1 MEFDIPKENSSDI
14 KVIGVGGGG
23 SNAVNHMFNQGIQG
37 VDFIICNTDRQ
48 ALDISPVP
56 FKIQLG
62 TELTDGR
69 GAGMKP
75 EVGENAAL
83 ENLEDIRELL
93 SQNTKML
100 FVTAG
105 MGGGTGTGAGPVI
118 AQIAKDLGILTVGIV
133 TVPFNF
139 EGKKRRIQAEAG
151 LERMRQNVDSLLIIS
166 NERLRDF
173 GKNMGLTAAFAH
185 ADNILTVAAKGIAEL
200 ISRTGLINTDFN
212 DVNTVLRESGHAIMG
227 SAQADGEDRAMEAVT
242 AALSS
247 PLLNDNDITGANYI
261 LLNISYCSSNE
272 ITMDEMGEITDYV
285 QEEAGSTAD
294 VIFGVGCDDSLGNKI
309 SVTIIATGF
318 AMADDLIVPL
328 GKPAERINIPLED
341 SVAKEIKEPLSNPI
355 TSPVDEVSALTED
368 EPFVKTVE
376 ESIEQASAGIIEDSI
391 TQEEE
396 KIVHD
401 LSEENRVAL
410 DEVLDSVAEAP
421 ISWEISE
428 TIVPEALSESQ
439 QDLFSED
446 EPLVKHQLDEDDV
459 LDVKTSPEDH
469 QKITQ
474 DRVSKIQEHTSRLKN
489 AEGIADYENEPAFKR
504 RSLFLDN
511 SKPSEQ
517 KPSRFGLSEDEDGG
531 SDLSDNSFLHDNVD

>member
-1 MEFDIPKENSSDI
+1 MQFDIPKDNSSDI

-37 VDFIICNTDRQ
+37 VDFIVCNTDRQ

-56 FKIQLG
+56 YKIQLG
-62 TELTDGR
+62 TELTEGR
-69 GAGMKP
+69 GAGMMP

-212 DVNTVLRESGHAIMG
+212 DVNTVLRDSGHAIMG
-227 SAQADGEDRAMEAVT
+227 SAQAEGEDRAMEAVT
-242 AALSS
+242 AALAS

-294 VIFGVGCDDSLGNKI
+294 VIFGVGCDDSLGNKL

-318 AMADDLIVPL
+318 ATADDLIVPL

-341 SVAKEIKEPLSNPI
+341 ASVKEIKQPMSNPV
-355 TSPVDEVSALTED
+355 SPAETESKVEEVD
-368 EPFVKTVE
+368 EPFVKT
-376 ESIEQASAGIIEDSI
+376 IEPTAEPINMVDSI
-391 TQEEE
+391 DLSSEELV
-396 KIVHD
+396 VHD
-401 LSEENRVAL
+401 LSDDEDLKEVPGENEPTPL
-410 DEVLDSVAEAP
+410 
-421 ISWEISE
+421 SWEISE
-428 TIVPEALSESQ
+428 TIVPHTLNDSEAQ
-439 QDLFSED
+439 QDLFSE
-446 EPLVKHQLDEDDV
+446 EHVVKHQLDEDD
-459 LDVKTSPEDH
+459 DVDAKPSAQDH
-469 QKITQ
+469 QKMTQ
-474 DRVSKIQEHTSRLKN
+474 DRVNKIEEHTAKLKN
-489 AEGIADYENEPAFKR
+489 AEGISDYENEPAFKR

-511 SKPSEQ
+511 SKPSEE
-517 KPSRFGLSEDEDGG
+517 KPSRFGLSEDDNGG

>member
-56 FKIQLG
+56 YKIQLG
-62 TELTDGR
+62 TELTEGR

-173 GKNMGLTAAFAH
+173 GKNMALTAAFAH
-185 ADNILTVAAKGIAEL
+185 ADDILTVAAKGIAEL

-212 DVNTVLRESGHAIMG
+212 DVNTVLRDSGHAIMG
-227 SAQADGEDRAMEAVT
+227 SAQAEGDDRAMEAVT
-242 AALSS
+242 AALAS
-247 PLLNDNDITGANYI
+247 PLLNDNDINGANYI
-261 LLNISYCSSNE
+261 LLNISYSKSNE

-294 VIFGVGCDDSLGNKI
+294 VIFGVGEDEALGDKL

-318 AMADDLIVPL
+318 ATSEDLIVPL
-328 GKPAERINIPLED
+328 GKPAERIITTLED
-341 SVAKEIKEPLSNPI
+341 AATKEIKQPLENPI
-355 TSPVDEVSALTED
+355 TASINNDEETVAED
-368 EPFVKTVE
+368 EPFVKTIDPV
-376 ESIEQASAGIIEDSI
+376 SAEDSI
-391 TQEEE
+391 SELGNEDANEVKVFHDLNEEE
-396 KIVHD
+396 SDNNEQKN
-401 LSEENRVAL
+401 EG
-410 DEVLDSVAEAP
+410 P
-421 ISWEISE
+421 IAWEISE
-428 TIVPEALSESQ
+428 TIVPENLNENDTQ
-439 QDLFSED
+439 PDLFAET
-446 EPLVKHQLDEDDV
+446 EVVKHQLDDDIEEE
-459 LDVKTSPEDH
+459 VKPTAEDH
-469 QKITQ
+469 QKMTQ

-489 AEGIADYENEPAFKR
+489 VEGITDYEKEPAFKR

-511 SKPSEQ
+511 SKPSES

>member
-56 FKIQLG
+56 YKIQLG
-62 TELTDGR
+62 TELTEGR

-173 GKNMGLTAAFAH
+173 GKNMALTAAFAH
-185 ADNILTVAAKGIAEL
+185 ADDILTVAAKGIAEL

-212 DVNTVLRESGHAIMG
+212 DVNTVLRDSGHAIMG
-227 SAQADGEDRAMEAVT
+227 SAQAEGDDRAMEAVT
-242 AALSS
+242 AALAS
-247 PLLNDNDITGANYI
+247 PLLNDNDINGANYI
-261 LLNISYCSSNE
+261 LLNISYSKSNE

-294 VIFGVGCDDSLGNKI
+294 VIFGVGEDEALGDKL

-318 AMADDLIVPL
+318 ATSEDLIVPL
-328 GKPAERINIPLED
+328 GKPAERIITTLED
-341 SVAKEIKEPLSNPI
+341 AATKEIKQPLENPVTASI
-355 TSPVDEVSALTED
+355 NNDEDTVAED
-368 EPFVKTVE
+368 EPFVKT
-376 ESIEQASAGIIEDSI
+376 IEPVSAEDSI
-391 TQEEE
+391 SELENEDANEVKVFHDLNEEE
-396 KIVHD
+396 SDNNEQKN
-401 LSEENRVAL
+401 EG
-410 DEVLDSVAEAP
+410 P
-421 ISWEISE
+421 IAWEISE
-428 TIVPEALSESQ
+428 TIVPENLNENDTQ
-439 QDLFSED
+439 PDLFAET
-446 EPLVKHQLDEDDV
+446 EVVKHQLDDDIEDE
-459 LDVKTSPEDH
+459 VKPTAEDH
-469 QKITQ
+469 QKMTQ

-489 AEGIADYENEPAFKR
+489 VEGITDYEKEPAFKR

-511 SKPSEQ
+511 SKPSES

>member
-56 FKIQLG
+56 YKIQLG
-62 TELTDGR
+62 TELTEGR

-173 GKNMGLTAAFAH
+173 GKNMALTAAFAH
-185 ADNILTVAAKGIAEL
+185 ADDILTVAAKGIAEL

-212 DVNTVLRESGHAIMG
+212 DVNTVLRDSGHAIMG
-227 SAQADGEDRAMEAVT
+227 SAQAEGDDRAMEAVT
-242 AALSS
+242 AALAS
-247 PLLNDNDITGANYI
+247 PLLNDNDINGANYI
-261 LLNISYCSSNE
+261 LLNISYSKSNE

-294 VIFGVGCDDSLGNKI
+294 VIFGVGEDEALGDKL

-318 AMADDLIVPL
+318 ATSEDLIVPL
-328 GKPAERINIPLED
+328 GKPAERIITTLED
-341 SVAKEIKEPLSNPI
+341 AATKEIKQPLENPV
-355 TSPVDEVSALTED
+355 TASKNNDEEQLAED
-368 EPFVKTVE
+368 EPFVKT
-376 ESIEQASAGIIEDSI
+376 IEPISLGSDTLAA
-391 TQEEE
+391 EEE
-396 KIVHD
+396 DASEVKVVHD
-401 LSEENRVAL
+401 LNEEESDNT
-410 DEVLDSVAEAP
+410 EQNNEGP
-421 ISWEISE
+421 IAWEISE
-428 TIVPEALSESQ
+428 TIVPENLSENDAQ
-439 QDLFSED
+439 PDLFAET
-446 EPLVKHQLDEDDV
+446 EVVKHQLDDDIEEE
-459 LDVKTSPEDH
+459 VKPTAEDH
-469 QKITQ
+469 QKMTQ

-489 AEGIADYENEPAFKR
+489 AEGITDYEKEPAFKR

-511 SKPSEQ
+511 SKPSES
-517 KPSRFGLSEDEDGG
+517 KPSRFGLSEDEDGR

>member
-56 FKIQLG
+56 YKIQLG

-69 GAGMKP
+69 GAGMMP

-173 GKNMGLTAAFAH
+173 GKNMALTAAFAH

-212 DVNTVLRESGHAIMG
+212 DVNTVLRDSGHAIMG
-227 SAQADGEDRAMEAVT
+227 SAQAEGEDRAMEAVT
-242 AALSS
+242 AALAS

-294 VIFGVGCDDSLGNKI
+294 VIFGVGCDDSLGNKL

-318 AMADDLIVPL
+318 ATADDLIVPL

-341 SVAKEIKEPLSNPI
+341 AAVKEIKQPLSNP
-355 TSPVDEVSALTED
+355 VSSSEAEAVVEEKD

-376 ESIEQASAGIIEDSI
+376 PTAEPVNMVDAIDLSS
-391 TQEEE
+391 EELV
-396 KIVHD
+396 VHD
-401 LSEENRVAL
+401 LSEDEDKKETEIEN
-410 DEVLDSVAEAP
+410 ESAP
-421 ISWEISE
+421 LSWEISE
-428 TIVPEALSESQ
+428 TIVPEALNDAESQ
-439 QDLFSED
+439 QDLFSEAD
-446 EPLVKHQLDEDDV
+446 VVKHQLDEDEEIDE
-459 LDVKTSPEDH
+459 KPSAQDH
-469 QKITQ
+469 QKMTQ
-474 DRVSKIQEHTSRLKN
+474 DRVNKIQEHTAKLKN
-489 AEGIADYENEPAFKR
+489 AEGISDYEKEPAFKR

-511 SKPSEQ
+511 SKPSEER
-517 KPSRFGLSEDEDGG
+517 PSRFGLSEDENGG

>member
-341 SVAKEIKEPLSNPI
+341 SGAKEIKEPLSNPI

-376 ESIEQASAGIIEDSI
+376 ESIEQASAGITEDSI

-396 KIVHD
+396 TIVHD
-401 LSEENRVAL
+401 LSEENRVAQ
-410 DEVLDSVAEAP
+410 DEVLDPVAEAP

-459 LDVKTSPEDH
+459 LDVKPSPEDH

-517 KPSRFGLSEDEDGG
+517 KPSRFGLSEDDDGG

>member
-56 FKIQLG
+56 YKIQLG

-69 GAGMKP
+69 GAGMMP

-173 GKNMGLTAAFAH
+173 GKNMALTAAFAH

-212 DVNTVLRESGHAIMG
+212 DVNTVLRDSGHAIMG
-227 SAQADGEDRAMEAVT
+227 SAQAEGEDRAMEAVT
-242 AALSS
+242 AALAS

-294 VIFGVGCDDSLGNKI
+294 VIFGVGCDDSLGNKL

-318 AMADDLIVPL
+318 ATADDLIVPL

-341 SVAKEIKEPLSNPI
+341 AAVKEIKQPLSNP
-355 TSPVDEVSALTED
+355 VSSSEAEAVVEEKD

-376 ESIEQASAGIIEDSI
+376 PTAERVNMVDAIDLSS
-391 TQEEE
+391 EELV
-396 KIVHD
+396 VHD
-401 LSEENRVAL
+401 LSEDEDTKETEIEN
-410 DEVLDSVAEAP
+410 ESAP
-421 ISWEISE
+421 LSWEISE
-428 TIVPEALSESQ
+428 TIVPEALNDAESQ
-439 QDLFSED
+439 QDLFSEAD
-446 EPLVKHQLDEDDV
+446 VVKHQLDEDEEIDE
-459 LDVKTSPEDH
+459 KPSAQDH
-469 QKITQ
+469 QKMTQ
-474 DRVSKIQEHTSRLKN
+474 DRVNKIQEHTAKLKN
-489 AEGIADYENEPAFKR
+489 AEGISDYEKEPAFKR

-511 SKPSEQ
+511 SKPSEE
-517 KPSRFGLSEDEDGG
+517 KPSRFGLSEDENGG

>member
-56 FKIQLG
+56 YKIQLG
-62 TELTDGR
+62 TELTEGR

-173 GKNMGLTAAFAH
+173 GKNMALTAAFAH
-185 ADNILTVAAKGIAEL
+185 ADDILTVAAKGIAEL

-212 DVNTVLRESGHAIMG
+212 DVNTVLRDSGHAIMG
-227 SAQADGEDRAMEAVT
+227 SAQAEGDDRAMEAVT
-242 AALSS
+242 AALAS
-247 PLLNDNDITGANYI
+247 PLLNDNDINGANYI
-261 LLNISYCSSNE
+261 LLNISYSKSNE

-294 VIFGVGCDDSLGNKI
+294 VIFGVGEDEALGDKL

-318 AMADDLIVPL
+318 ATSEDLIVPL
-328 GKPAERINIPLED
+328 GKPAERIITTLED
-341 SVAKEIKEPLSNPI
+341 AATKEIKQPLENPV
-355 TSPVDEVSALTED
+355 TASKNNDEEQVAED
-368 EPFVKTVE
+368 EPFVKT
-376 ESIEQASAGIIEDSI
+376 IEPISLGADSI
-391 TQEEE
+391 DAEEE
-396 KIVHD
+396 DASEVKVVHD
-401 LSEENRVAL
+401 LNEEESGNT
-410 DEVLDSVAEAP
+410 EQNNEGP
-421 ISWEISE
+421 IAWEISE
-428 TIVPEALSESQ
+428 TIVPENLNENDAQ
-439 QDLFSED
+439 PDLFAET
-446 EPLVKHQLDEDDV
+446 EVVKHQLDDDIEEE
-459 LDVKTSPEDH
+459 VKPTAEDH
-469 QKITQ
+469 QKMTQ

-489 AEGIADYENEPAFKR
+489 AEGITDYEKEPAFKR

-511 SKPSEQ
+511 SKPSES

>member
-56 FKIQLG
+56 YKIQLG

-69 GAGMKP
+69 GAGMMP

-166 NERLRDF
+166 NERRRDF
-173 GKNMGLTAAFAH
+173 GKNMALTAAFAH

-212 DVNTVLRESGHAIMG
+212 DVNTVLRDSGHAIMG
-227 SAQADGEDRAMEAVT
+227 SAQAEGEDRAMEAVT
-242 AALSS
+242 AALAS

-294 VIFGVGCDDSLGNKI
+294 VIFGVGCDDSLGNKL

-318 AMADDLIVPL
+318 ATADDLIVPL

-341 SVAKEIKEPLSNPI
+341 AAVKEVKQPLSNPV
-355 TSPVDEVSALTED
+355 SPSEAEAVVEEKD

-376 ESIEQASAGIIEDSI
+376 PTAEPVNMVDAIDLSS
-391 TQEEE
+391 EELV
-396 KIVHD
+396 VHD
-401 LSEENRVAL
+401 LSEDEDKKETEIEN
-410 DEVLDSVAEAP
+410 ESAP
-421 ISWEISE
+421 LSWEISE
-428 TIVPEALSESQ
+428 TIVPEALNDPDSQ
-439 QDLFSED
+439 QDLFSEAD
-446 EPLVKHQLDEDDV
+446 VVKHQLDEDEEIDE
-459 LDVKTSPEDH
+459 KPSAQDH
-469 QKITQ
+469 QKMTQ
-474 DRVSKIQEHTSRLKN
+474 DRVNKIQEHTAKLKN
-489 AEGIADYENEPAFKR
+489 AEGISDYEKEPAFKR
-504 RSLFLDN
+504 SSLFLDN
-511 SKPSEQ
+511 SKPSEE
-517 KPSRFGLSEDEDGG
+517 KPSRFGLSEDENGG

>member
-391 TQEEE
+391 TQEE

-401 LSEENRVAL
+401 LSEENRVAQ

>member
-56 FKIQLG
+56 YKIQLG
-62 TELTDGR
+62 TELTEGR

-173 GKNMGLTAAFAH
+173 GKNMALTAAFAH
-185 ADNILTVAAKGIAEL
+185 ADDILTVAAKGIAEL

-212 DVNTVLRESGHAIMG
+212 DVNTVLRDSGHAIMG
-227 SAQADGEDRAMEAVT
+227 SAQAEGDDRAMEAVT
-242 AALSS
+242 AALAS
-247 PLLNDNDITGANYI
+247 PLLNDNDINGANYI
-261 LLNISYCSSNE
+261 LLNISYSKSNE

-294 VIFGVGCDDSLGNKI
+294 VIFGVGEDEALGDKL

-318 AMADDLIVPL
+318 ATSEDLIVPL
-328 GKPAERINIPLED
+328 GKPAERIITTLED
-341 SVAKEIKEPLSNPI
+341 AATKEIKQPLENPV
-355 TSPVDEVSALTED
+355 TASKNNDEEQLAED
-368 EPFVKTVE
+368 EPFVKT
-376 ESIEQASAGIIEDSI
+376 IEPISLGADTLAA
-391 TQEEE
+391 EEE
-396 KIVHD
+396 DASEVKVVHD
-401 LSEENRVAL
+401 LNEEESDNT
-410 DEVLDSVAEAP
+410 EQNNEGP
-421 ISWEISE
+421 IAWEISE
-428 TIVPEALSESQ
+428 TIVPENLNENDTQ
-439 QDLFSED
+439 PDLFAET
-446 EPLVKHQLDEDDV
+446 EVVKHQLDDDIEEE
-459 LDVKTSPEDH
+459 VKPTAEDH
-469 QKITQ
+469 QKMTQ

-489 AEGIADYENEPAFKR
+489 AEGITDYEKEPAFKR

-511 SKPSEQ
+511 SKPSES

>member
-56 FKIQLG
+56 YKIQLG
-62 TELTDGR
+62 TELTEGR

-173 GKNMGLTAAFAH
+173 GKNMALTAAFAH
-185 ADNILTVAAKGIAEL
+185 ADDILTVAAKGIAEL

-212 DVNTVLRESGHAIMG
+212 DVNTVLRDSGHAIMG
-227 SAQADGEDRAMEAVT
+227 SAQAEGDDRAMEAVT
-242 AALSS
+242 AALAS
-247 PLLNDNDITGANYI
+247 PLLNDNDINGANYI
-261 LLNISYCSSNE
+261 LLNISYSKSNE

-294 VIFGVGCDDSLGNKI
+294 VIFGVGEDEALGDKL

-318 AMADDLIVPL
+318 ATSEDLIVPL
-328 GKPAERINIPLED
+328 GKPAERIITTLED
-341 SVAKEIKEPLSNPI
+341 AATKEIKQPLENPV
-355 TSPVDEVSALTED
+355 TASKNNDEEQVAED
-368 EPFVKTVE
+368 EPFVKT
-376 ESIEQASAGIIEDSI
+376 IEPISLGADTLAA
-391 TQEEE
+391 EEE
-396 KIVHD
+396 DASEVKVVHD
-401 LSEENRVAL
+401 LNEEESDNT
-410 DEVLDSVAEAP
+410 EQNNEGP
-421 ISWEISE
+421 IAWEISE
-428 TIVPEALSESQ
+428 TIVPENLNENDAQ
-439 QDLFSED
+439 PDLFAETGV
-446 EPLVKHQLDEDDV
+446 VKHQLDDDIEDE
-459 LDVKTSPEDH
+459 VKPTAEDH
-469 QKITQ
+469 QKMTQ

-489 AEGIADYENEPAFKR
+489 AEGITDYEKEPAFKR

-511 SKPSEQ
+511 SKPSES

>member
-56 FKIQLG
+56 YKIQLG
-62 TELTDGR
+62 TELTEGR

-173 GKNMGLTAAFAH
+173 GKNMALTAAFAH
-185 ADNILTVAAKGIAEL
+185 ADDILTVAAKGIAEL

-212 DVNTVLRESGHAIMG
+212 DVNTVLRDSGHAIMG
-227 SAQADGEDRAMEAVT
+227 SAQAEGDDRAMEAVT
-242 AALSS
+242 AALAS
-247 PLLNDNDITGANYI
+247 PLLNDNDINGANYI
-261 LLNISYCSSNE
+261 LLNISYSKSNE

-294 VIFGVGCDDSLGNKI
+294 VIFGVGEDEALGDKL

-318 AMADDLIVPL
+318 ATSEDLIVPL
-328 GKPAERINIPLED
+328 GKPAERIITTLED
-341 SVAKEIKEPLSNPI
+341 AATKEIKQPLENPI
-355 TSPVDEVSALTED
+355 TASINNDQEQVAED
-368 EPFVKTVE
+368 EPFVKT
-376 ESIEQASAGIIEDSI
+376 IEPVSAEDSI
-391 TQEEE
+391 SELENEDANEVKVFHDLNEEE
-396 KIVHD
+396 SDNNEQKN
-401 LSEENRVAL
+401 EG
-410 DEVLDSVAEAP
+410 P
-421 ISWEISE
+421 IAWEISE
-428 TIVPEALSESQ
+428 TIVPENLNENDTQ
-439 QDLFSED
+439 PDLFAET
-446 EPLVKHQLDEDDV
+446 EVVKHQLDDD
-459 LDVKTSPEDH
+459 LDDEVKPTAEDH
-469 QKITQ
+469 QKMTQ

-489 AEGIADYENEPAFKR
+489 AEGITDYEKEPAFKR

-511 SKPSEQ
+511 SKPSES
-517 KPSRFGLSEDEDGG
+517 KPSRFGLSEDEEGG

>member
-14 KVIGVGGGG
+14 KVVGVGGGG

-56 FKIQLG
+56 YKIQLG
-62 TELTDGR
+62 TELTEGR

-173 GKNMGLTAAFAH
+173 GKNMALTAAFAH
-185 ADNILTVAAKGIAEL
+185 ADDILTVAAKGIAEL

-212 DVNTVLRESGHAIMG
+212 DVNTVLRDSGHAIMG
-227 SAQADGEDRAMEAVT
+227 SAQAEGEDRAMDAVT
-242 AALSS
+242 AALAS
-247 PLLNDNDITGANYI
+247 PLLNDNDINGANYI
-261 LLNISYCSSNE
+261 LLNISYSKSNE

-294 VIFGVGCDDSLGNKI
+294 VIFGVGEDEALGDKL

-318 AMADDLIVPL
+318 ATSDDLIVPL

-341 SVAKEIKEPLSNPI
+341 AASKEIKQPLNNPTTSTAESNE
-355 TSPVDEVSALTED
+355 EVLAED
-368 EPFVKTVE
+368 EPFVKTVTPIVLENQNVEKE
-376 ESIEQASAGIIEDSI
+376 EVALD
-391 TQEEE
+391 EE

-401 LSEENRVAL
+401 LSSDESENNTE
-410 DEVLDSVAEAP
+410 DTNDGP
-421 ISWEISE
+421 IAWEISE
-428 TIVPEALSESQ
+428 TIVPENLNEVEAQ
-439 QDLFSED
+439 PDLFAET
-446 EPLVKHQLDEDDV
+446 EVIKHQLDDDA
-459 LDVKTSPEDH
+459 DAETEHKPSAEDH
-469 QKITQ
+469 QKMTQ
-474 DRVSKIQEHTSRLKN
+474 DRVTKIQEHTSRLKN
-489 AEGIADYENEPAFKR
+489 VDGITDYEKEPAFKR

-511 SKPSEQ
+511 SKPSES

>member
-56 FKIQLG
+56 YKIQLG
-62 TELTDGR
+62 TELTEGR

-173 GKNMGLTAAFAH
+173 GKNMALTAAFAH
-185 ADNILTVAAKGIAEL
+185 ADDILTVAAKGIAEL

-212 DVNTVLRESGHAIMG
+212 DVNTVLRDSGHAIMG
-227 SAQADGEDRAMEAVT
+227 SAQAEGDDRAMEAVT
-242 AALSS
+242 AALAS
-247 PLLNDNDITGANYI
+247 PLLNDNDINGANYI
-261 LLNISYCSSNE
+261 LLNISYSKSNE

-294 VIFGVGCDDSLGNKI
+294 VIFGVGEDEALGDKL

-318 AMADDLIVPL
+318 ATSEDLIVPL
-328 GKPAERINIPLED
+328 GKPAERIITTLED
-341 SVAKEIKEPLSNPI
+341 AATKEIKQPLENPV
-355 TSPVDEVSALTED
+355 TASKNNDEEQVAED
-368 EPFVKTVE
+368 EPFVKT
-376 ESIEQASAGIIEDSI
+376 IEPISLGADTLAA
-391 TQEEE
+391 EEE
-396 KIVHD
+396 DASEVKVVHD
-401 LSEENRVAL
+401 LNEEESDITEQNN
-410 DEVLDSVAEAP
+410 EGP
-421 ISWEISE
+421 IAWEISE
-428 TIVPEALSESQ
+428 TIVPENLNENDAQ
-439 QDLFSED
+439 PDLFAETGV
-446 EPLVKHQLDEDDV
+446 VKHQLDDDIEEE
-459 LDVKTSPEDH
+459 VKPTAEDH
-469 QKITQ
+469 QKMTQ

-489 AEGIADYENEPAFKR
+489 AEGITDYEKEPAFKR

-511 SKPSEQ
+511 SKPSES

>member
-56 FKIQLG
+56 YKIQLG
-62 TELTDGR
+62 TELTEGR
-69 GAGMKP
+69 GAGMMP

-212 DVNTVLRESGHAIMG
+212 DVNTVLRDSGHAIMG
-227 SAQADGEDRAMEAVT
+227 SAEAEGEDRAMEAVT
-242 AALSS
+242 AALAS

-294 VIFGVGCDDSLGNKI
+294 VIFGVGCDDSLGNKL

-318 AMADDLIVPL
+318 TKVDDLIVPL

-341 SVAKEIKEPLSNPI
+341 AAAKEIKQPLSNPV
-355 TSPVDEVSALTED
+355 SPAETEAAVEEKD

-376 ESIEQASAGIIEDSI
+376 PTAEPVNMVDAIDPSS
-391 TQEEE
+391 EELV
-396 KIVHD
+396 VHD
-401 LSEENRVAL
+401 LSEDEDNKDTVIEN
-410 DEVLDSVAEAP
+410 ESAP
-421 ISWEISE
+421 LSWEISE
-428 TIVPEALSESQ
+428 TIVPEALNDVESQ
-439 QDLFSED
+439 QVLFSEAD
-446 EPLVKHQLDEDDV
+446 VVKHQLDDEEETEA
-459 LDVKTSPEDH
+459 KPSAQDH
-469 QKITQ
+469 QKMTQ
-474 DRVSKIQEHTSRLKN
+474 DRVSKIQEHTAKLKN
-489 AEGIADYENEPAFKR
+489 AEGISDYEKEPAFKR

-511 SKPSEQ
+511 SKPSEE
-517 KPSRFGLSEDEDGG
+517 KPSRFGLSEDDNGH

>member
-56 FKIQLG
+56 YKIQLG
-62 TELTDGR
+62 TELTEGR

-173 GKNMGLTAAFAH
+173 GKNMALTAAFAH
-185 ADNILTVAAKGIAEL
+185 ADDILTVAAKGIAEL

-212 DVNTVLRESGHAIMG
+212 DVNTVLRDSGHAIMG
-227 SAQADGEDRAMEAVT
+227 SAQAEGDDRAMEAVT
-242 AALSS
+242 AALAS
-247 PLLNDNDITGANYI
+247 PLLNDNDINGANYI
-261 LLNISYCSSNE
+261 LLNISYSKSNE

-294 VIFGVGCDDSLGNKI
+294 VIFGVGEDEALGDKL

-318 AMADDLIVPL
+318 ATSEDLIVPL
-328 GKPAERINIPLED
+328 GKPAERIITTLED
-341 SVAKEIKEPLSNPI
+341 AATKEIKQPLENPI
-355 TSPVDEVSALTED
+355 TASINNDEETVAED
-368 EPFVKTVE
+368 EPFVKTIDPV
-376 ESIEQASAGIIEDSI
+376 SAEDSI
-391 TQEEE
+391 SELGNEDANEVKVFHDLNEEE
-396 KIVHD
+396 SDNNEQKN
-401 LSEENRVAL
+401 EG
-410 DEVLDSVAEAP
+410 P
-421 ISWEISE
+421 IAWEISE
-428 TIVPEALSESQ
+428 TIVPENLNENDTQ
-439 QDLFSED
+439 PDLFAET
-446 EPLVKHQLDEDDV
+446 EVVKHQLDDDIEDE
-459 LDVKTSPEDH
+459 VKPTAEDH
-469 QKITQ
+469 QKMTQ

-489 AEGIADYENEPAFKR
+489 VEGITDYEKEPAFKR

-511 SKPSEQ
+511 SKPSES

>member
-56 FKIQLG
+56 YKIQLG
-62 TELTDGR
+62 TELTEGR
-69 GAGMKP
+69 GAGMQP

-173 GKNMGLTAAFAH
+173 GKNMALTDAFAH

-212 DVNTVLRESGHAIMG
+212 DVNTVLRDSGHAIMG
-227 SAQADGEDRAMEAVT
+227 SAQAEGEDRAMEAVT
-242 AALSS
+242 AALAS

-285 QEEAGSTAD
+285 QDEAGSTAD
-294 VIFGVGCDDSLGNKI
+294 VIFGVGCDDSLGNKL

-318 AMADDLIVPL
+318 ATSDDLIVPL

-341 SVAKEIKEPLSNPI
+341 AAVKEIKQPLSNPV
-355 TSPVDEVSALTED
+355 SPSEPEATIEEKD

-376 ESIEQASAGIIEDSI
+376 PAAEPVNVVDAIDLSS
-391 TQEEE
+391 EELV
-396 KIVHD
+396 VHD
-401 LSEENRVAL
+401 LSEDEETQETANEN
-410 DEVLDSVAEAP
+410 EAAP
-421 ISWEISE
+421 LSWEISE
-428 TIVPEALSESQ
+428 TIVPETLNDAESQ
-439 QDLFSED
+439 QDLFSETD
-446 EPLVKHQLDEDDV
+446 VVKHQLDDEDEID
-459 LDVKTSPEDH
+459 DKPDAPDH
-469 QKITQ
+469 QKMTQ
-474 DRVSKIQEHTSRLKN
+474 DRVNKIQEHTAKLKN
-489 AEGIADYENEPAFKR
+489 AEGISDYEKEPAFKR
-504 RSLFLDN
+504 RSLSLNN
-511 SKPSEQ
+511 SKPSEE
-517 KPSRFGLSEDEDGG
+517 KPSRFGLSEDENGG

>member
-56 FKIQLG
+56 YKIQLG
-62 TELTDGR
+62 TELTEGR
-69 GAGMKP
+69 GAGMQP

-173 GKNMGLTAAFAH
+173 GKNMALTDAFAH

-212 DVNTVLRESGHAIMG
+212 DVNTVLRDSGHAIMG
-227 SAQADGEDRAMEAVT
+227 SAQAEGEDRAMEAVT
-242 AALSS
+242 AALAS

-285 QEEAGSTAD
+285 QDEAGSTAD
-294 VIFGVGCDDSLGNKI
+294 VIFGVGCDDSLGNKL

-318 AMADDLIVPL
+318 ATSDDLIVPL

-341 SVAKEIKEPLSNPI
+341 AAVKEIKQPLSNPV
-355 TSPVDEVSALTED
+355 SPSEPEAVVEEKD

-376 ESIEQASAGIIEDSI
+376 PTAEPVNVVDAIDLSS
-391 TQEEE
+391 EELV
-396 KIVHD
+396 VHD
-401 LSEENRVAL
+401 LSEDEETQETEN
-410 DEVLDSVAEAP
+410 ENEAAP
-421 ISWEISE
+421 LSWEISE
-428 TIVPEALSESQ
+428 TIVPETLNDAESQ
-439 QDLFSED
+439 QDLFSETD
-446 EPLVKHQLDEDDV
+446 VVKHQLDDEDEID
-459 LDVKTSPEDH
+459 DKPAAPDH
-469 QKITQ
+469 QKMTQ
-474 DRVSKIQEHTSRLKN
+474 DRVNKIQEHTAKLKN
-489 AEGIADYENEPAFKR
+489 AEGISDYEKEPAFKR
-504 RSLFLDN
+504 RSLSLDN
-511 SKPSEQ
+511 SKPSEE
-517 KPSRFGLSEDEDGG
+517 KPSRFGLSEDENGG

>member
-14 KVIGVGGGG
+14 KVVGVGGGG

-56 FKIQLG
+56 YKIQLG
-62 TELTDGR
+62 TELTEGR

-173 GKNMGLTAAFAH
+173 GKNMALTAAFAH
-185 ADNILTVAAKGIAEL
+185 ADDILTVAAKGIAEL

-212 DVNTVLRESGHAIMG
+212 DVNTVLRDSGHAIMG
-227 SAQADGEDRAMEAVT
+227 SAQAEGEDRAMDAVT
-242 AALSS
+242 AALAS
-247 PLLNDNDITGANYI
+247 PLLNDNDINGANYI
-261 LLNISYCSSNE
+261 LLNISYSKSNE

-294 VIFGVGCDDSLGNKI
+294 VIFGVGEDEALGDKL

-318 AMADDLIVPL
+318 ATSDDLIVPL

-341 SVAKEIKEPLSNPI
+341 AASKEIKQPLNNPTTSTAESNE
-355 TSPVDEVSALTED
+355 EVLAED
-368 EPFVKTVE
+368 EPFVKTVTPIVLENQNVEKE
-376 ESIEQASAGIIEDSI
+376 EVALD
-391 TQEEE
+391 EE

-401 LSEENRVAL
+401 LSSDESENNTE
-410 DEVLDSVAEAP
+410 DTNDGP
-421 ISWEISE
+421 IAWEISE
-428 TIVPEALSESQ
+428 TIVPENLNEVEAQ
-439 QDLFSED
+439 PDLFAET
-446 EPLVKHQLDEDDV
+446 EVIKHQLDDDI
-459 LDVKTSPEDH
+459 DAETEHKPSAEDH
-469 QKITQ
+469 QKMTQ
-474 DRVSKIQEHTSRLKN
+474 DRVTKIQEHTSRLKN
-489 AEGIADYENEPAFKR
+489 VDGITDYEKEPAFKR

-511 SKPSEQ
+511 SKPSES

>member
-56 FKIQLG
+56 YKIQLG
-62 TELTDGR
+62 TELTEGR

-212 DVNTVLRESGHAIMG
+212 DVNTVLRDSGHAIMG
-227 SAQADGEDRAMEAVT
+227 SAQAEGEDRAMEAVT
-242 AALSS
+242 AALAS

-294 VIFGVGCDDSLGNKI
+294 VIFGVGCDDSLGNKL

-318 AMADDLIVPL
+318 ATSDDLIVPL

-341 SVAKEIKEPLSNPI
+341 AAVKEIKQPLSNPV
-355 TSPVDEVSALTED
+355 SPSEAEAVVEEKD

-376 ESIEQASAGIIEDSI
+376 PTAEPVNVVDAIHLSS
-391 TQEEE
+391 EELV
-396 KIVHD
+396 VHD
-401 LSEENRVAL
+401 LSEDEDKKETEIEN
-410 DEVLDSVAEAP
+410 ESAP
-421 ISWEISE
+421 LSWEISE
-428 TIVPEALSESQ
+428 TIVPEALNDADSQ
-439 QDLFSED
+439 QDLFSEAD
-446 EPLVKHQLDEDDV
+446 VVKHQLDEDEEIDE
-459 LDVKTSPEDH
+459 KPSAQDH
-469 QKITQ
+469 QKMTQ
-474 DRVSKIQEHTSRLKN
+474 NRVNKIQEHTAKLKN
-489 AEGIADYENEPAFKR
+489 AEGISDYEKEPAFKR

-511 SKPSEQ
+511 SKPSEE
-517 KPSRFGLSEDEDGG
+517 KPSRFGLSEDENGG

>member
-14 KVIGVGGGG
+14 KVVGVGGGG

-56 FKIQLG
+56 YKIQLG
-62 TELTDGR
+62 TELTEGR

-151 LERMRQNVDSLLIIS
+151 LERMRKNVDSLLIIS

-173 GKNMGLTAAFAH
+173 GKNMALTAAFAH
-185 ADNILTVAAKGIAEL
+185 ADDILTVAAKGIAEL

-212 DVNTVLRESGHAIMG
+212 DVNTVLRDSGHAIMG
-227 SAQADGEDRAMEAVT
+227 SAQAEGEDRAMDAVT
-242 AALSS
+242 AALAS
-247 PLLNDNDITGANYI
+247 PLLNDNDINGANYI
-261 LLNISYCSSNE
+261 LLNISYSKSNE

-294 VIFGVGCDDSLGNKI
+294 VIFGVGEDEALGDKL

-318 AMADDLIVPL
+318 ATSDDLIVPL

-341 SVAKEIKEPLSNPI
+341 AASKEIKQPLNNPTTSTAESNE
-355 TSPVDEVSALTED
+355 EVLAED
-368 EPFVKTVE
+368 EPFVKTVTPIVLENQNIEKE
-376 ESIEQASAGIIEDSI
+376 EVALD
-391 TQEEE
+391 EE

-401 LSEENRVAL
+401 LSSDESENSTE
-410 DEVLDSVAEAP
+410 DTNDGP
-421 ISWEISE
+421 IAWEISE
-428 TIVPEALSESQ
+428 TIVPENLNEVEAQ
-439 QDLFSED
+439 PDLFAET
-446 EPLVKHQLDEDDV
+446 EVIKHQLDDDA
-459 LDVKTSPEDH
+459 DTETEHKPSAEDH
-469 QKITQ
+469 QKMTQ
-474 DRVSKIQEHTSRLKN
+474 DRVTKIQEHTSRLKN
-489 AEGIADYENEPAFKR
+489 VDGITDYEKEPAFKR

-511 SKPSEQ
+511 SKPSES